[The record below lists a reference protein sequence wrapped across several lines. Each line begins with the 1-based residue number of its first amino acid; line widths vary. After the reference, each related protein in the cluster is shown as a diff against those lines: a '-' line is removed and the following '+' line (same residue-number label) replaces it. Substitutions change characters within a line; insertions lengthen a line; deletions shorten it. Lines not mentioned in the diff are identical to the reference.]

1 MTIRDFFRI
10 LIKLFCVYSLVQ
22 VSLYYIP
29 LNAFGL
35 IYSYD
40 IVWSLIS
47 LIILIAISIVIFVFL
62 TKKIDSIIDWLK
74 LDKGFD
80 QNLIQIGSF
89 NEHKVY
95 SIAIILIGG
104 MLIVDYLPSFLNH
117 LYTSFR
123 QKAGGSNLQ
132 GLLLGEESTN
142 YFDWGISAM
151 NMIIGYLI
159 IMNHSFLSKKLTKL
173 TIQDDFNS
181 EEE

>member
-10 LIKLFCVYSLVQ
+10 LIKLFCVYFLVQ
-22 VSLYYIP
+22 IALYYIP
-29 LNAFGL
+29 ANAFGL

-40 IVWSLIS
+40 IVWSLVS
-47 LIILIAISIVIFVFL
+47 LIILFAISIVIFVFL

-80 QNLIQIGSF
+80 QNIIRLGNF
-89 NEHKVY
+89 NEQKVF
-95 SIAIILIGG
+95 SIAVILIGG

-117 LYTSFR
+117 LYTSFK
-123 QKAGGSNLQ
+123 QQAGGSNLQ
-132 GLLLGEESTN
+132 GMILGEERTN

-151 NMIIGYLI
+151 NMIIGYLL
-159 IMNHSFLSKKLTKL
+159 IMNHSFLSNKLANL
-173 TIQDDFNS
+173 SIQNSYNS